1 MTTEEFH
8 SEKKRKLT
16 QQGDSMTI
24 LVKIKNGQV
33 THLDNMPKGYDWKLV
48 DEDAKEKKS
57 FAVFMRFLDH
67 YKDLNNQTYVEI
79 IENLCFSARKW
90 NHDDLSGIATFVAHD
105 MEYHDRQ
112 EWLRAM
118 LTEEQI
124 FNFML
129 DSLRDLKSDEIIPA
143 ETRLTESLC
152 AYMKD
157 LKVLPSNKLLE
168 ACMRP
173 VYYVWGFDT
182 TNFGYKGKGEFQKL
196 LTKLDIPLKAKV
208 VQVGY
213 SKDVDRYLWKRDDDD
228 DDSEDGVEIITAC
241 NPMTGEY
248 PADEEHGHRIYRVGF
263 AGYMGLRS
271 HSKKQR
277 DKALKLIYKYADS
290 IKDESPNTLN
300 TYLGFTA
307 KKL

>member
-1 MTTEEFH
+1 MRQYLLGLVLGWGVLAAGSDGGYGGELGSIGSHF
-8 SEKKRKLT
+8 LT
-16 QQGDSMTI
+16 LCAAELG
-24 LVKIKNGQV
+24 
-33 THLDNMPKGYDWKLV
+33 KGVGGEAV

-57 FAVFMRFLDH
+57 FAMFMRFLDH

-90 NHDDLSGIATFVAHD
+90 NHDELSGIATFVAHD
-105 MEYHDRQ
+105 MDADERQ
-112 EWLRAM
+112 EWLRGE

-168 ACMRP
+168 ACIRP
-173 VYYVWGFDT
+173 VYYVWGFDLT
-182 TNFGYKGKGEFQKL
+182 DFGHKGGFQKL
-196 LTKLDIPLKAKV
+196 LAKFKIPLEAKV

-213 SKDVDRYLWKRDDDD
+213 SEDVDRYLWKRDDD
-228 DDSEDGVEIITAC
+228 SKDGVELITAC
-241 NPMTGEY
+241 NPITGKY
-248 PADEEHGHRIYRVGF
+248 PADKKHDFRIYRCGF
-263 AGYMGLRS
+263 ASYMGLRS
-271 HSKKQR
+271 RSKKQR
-277 DKALKLIYKYADS
+277 DKAVKLIRRQATM
-290 IKDESPNTLN
+290 IKGESENTLN

>member
-16 QQGDSMTI
+16 KQGDSMTI
-24 LVKIKNGQV
+24 LVKIKDGQV
-33 THLDNMPKGYDWKLV
+33 THVENLPEGYDWKLV

-157 LKVLPSNKLLE
+157 MKVLPSNELLE
-168 ACMRP
+168 TCMRP
-173 VYYVWGFDT
+173 VWYVWGFDV
-182 TNFGYKGKGEFQKL
+182 TNFGYKGKGKFQKL
-196 LTKLDIPLKAKV
+196 LTKLNIPLEAKV
-208 VQVGY
+208 IQVAPAM
-213 SKDVDRYLWKRDDDD
+213 DVDRYLWKRDDD
-228 DDSEDGVEIITAC
+228 SKDGVEIITAC
-241 NPMTGEY
+241 NPISGKY
-248 PADEEHGHRIYRVGF
+248 PADEKNGVKVYRIGH
-263 AGYMGLRS
+263 ASYMGLRS
-271 HSKKQR
+271 RSKKQR
-277 DKALKLIYKYADS
+277 DRAVKLIHTHANS
-290 IKDESPNTLN
+290 IHGESPNTLN
-300 TYLGFTA
+300 TYLDFGS
-307 KKL
+307 KKN